1 MAGGTDGA
9 ERRALSTS
17 EELSGLRESS
27 ELTWLDAHTHLR
39 ETEGLAEYLE
49 ETGLHLIFSSSTPEE
64 YRSFTHPNVAWT
76 FGIHPWRASMKAV
89 EEAHELL
96 ETVPIL
102 GEIGMDSVWTET
114 DLKVQEE
121 VFRYQLELAE
131 KHDKLVVLHTKG
143 QEERISEIMEHYDLP
158 YLIHWYAGPA
168 DLSLVERARFITL
181 GPEPHADL
189 VHAVKPEQR
198 LLETD
203 GLMSLEW
210 LDGRER
216 TLRDW
221 LPALERSLE
230 LFAQGLGI
238 DKERLQAQIS
248 RNNAALWQA
257 ARTKP
262 ISS

>member
-1 MAGGTDGA
+1 MVGGTDEA
-9 ERRALSTS
+9 ERRALSTP
-17 EELSGLRESS
+17 EELR
-27 ELTWLDAHTHLR
+27 WLDAHTHLR

-49 ETGLHLIFSSSTPEE
+49 TTGLHLIFSSGTFEE
-64 YRSFTHPNVAWT
+64 YEAFTHPQVAWS

-89 EEAHELL
+89 EEAEELL

-102 GEIGMDSVWTET
+102 GEIGMDSVWAET
-114 DLKVQEE
+114 DLKVQED
-121 VFRYQLELAE
+121 VFRYQLGLAE
-131 KHDKLVVLHTKG
+131 KQKKLVVLHTKG
-143 QEERISEIMEHYDLP
+143 QEERISKIMEGYDLP

-181 GPEPHADL
+181 GPEPDPAL
-189 VHAVKPEQR
+189 AQVVRPEQM

-210 LDGRER
+210 LDERER
-216 TLRDW
+216 SLKDW
-221 LPALERSLE
+221 LPALDRSLE
-230 LFAQGLGI
+230 LLAQGAGLKKK
-238 DKERLQAQIS
+238 DVQSQIS